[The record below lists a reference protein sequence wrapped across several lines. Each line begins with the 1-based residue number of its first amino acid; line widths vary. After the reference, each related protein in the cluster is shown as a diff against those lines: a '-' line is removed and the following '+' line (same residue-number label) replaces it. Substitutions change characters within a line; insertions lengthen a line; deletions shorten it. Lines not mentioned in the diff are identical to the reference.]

1 MVKKVKVYEKSTLN
15 VAVQQN
21 TAVADNDSMVR
32 VDVFHIKG
40 DGYYLVPIYIADTL
54 KKELPNKAIVA
65 YKPYADWPVMDD
77 SNFIFSL
84 YPNDLIKFEHKN
96 SVKFAKVNKESSLTE
111 IYSSNSELV
120 YYKTSNI
127 TTGAIGIITNDNTY
141 IVKGL
146 GVKTLSNLEKYQV
159 DVLGNYTKVK
169 KEVRKPF
176 R

>member
-1 MVKKVKVYEKSTLN
+1 
-15 VAVQQN
+15 
-21 TAVADNDSMVR
+21 MVR
-32 VDVFHIKG
+32 VDVFHVKG
-40 DGYYLVPIYIADTL
+40 NGYYLVPIYIADTL

-96 SVKFAKVNKESSLTE
+96 SVKFAKVNKESTLNDFYSTKSE
-111 IYSSNSELV
+111 IV
-120 YYKTSNI
+120 YFKGCNI
-127 TTGAIGIITNDNTY
+127 NTGAITIINHENTY
-141 IVKGL
+141 VVSSL
-146 GVKTLSNLEKYQV
+146 GVKTLPSLEKYQA